1 MKNLLLL
8 GTLSFS
14 IAFSCGLV
22 IEKNLPKS
30 AAIGAIATI
39 STLSSALVLS
49 KVSEKERQKL
59 QGQTEKIKS
68 LETQIS
74 SLTDKKT
81 NLVKVI
87 NNKTRFQT
95 KVEQEY
101 NAKIKEIDQLKAEIN
116 SLKLQRDTLQ
126 DAIFNLKNE
135 EKNTVAKLPVKHHQ
149 IKPLKKNRL
158 YDCILEGLEKSLVFY
173 DPQKH
178 KTFENY
184 LESLQPA
191 AEDLWSSYR
200 FNQVQVNYEDP
211 SIQAVYLIRYYPHY
225 AYMNYQILE
234 MIHRQKIFKF
244 FPNETLEVCLFGAGP
259 CPEIVGLSQLLSQ
272 YYQSIKNLEVNVYDI
287 ASAQWSLSRQITEKF
302 IVPEYW
308 SGDLTVNSNY
318 LDLCELN
325 SLQSIKQTIKRSKL
339 FVFQNCL
346 NEIYSISTVQA
357 NLNFLLNEIPVGGSL

>member
-149 IKPLKKNRL
+149 IKPLKKTD
-158 YDCILEGLEKSLVFY
+158 Y
-173 DPQKH
+173 
-178 KTFENY
+178 T
-184 LESLQPA
+184 
-191 AEDLWSSYR
+191 
-200 FNQVQVNYEDP
+200 
-211 SIQAVYLIRYYPHY
+211 
-225 AYMNYQILE
+225 
-234 MIHRQKIFKF
+234 
-244 FPNETLEVCLFGAGP
+244 
-259 CPEIVGLSQLLSQ
+259 
-272 YYQSIKNLEVNVYDI
+272 I
-287 ASAQWSLSRQITEKF
+287 AF
-302 IVPEYW
+302 
-308 SGDLTVNSNY
+308 
-318 LDLCELN
+318 
-325 SLQSIKQTIKRSKL
+325 
-339 FVFQNCL
+339 
-346 NEIYSISTVQA
+346 
-357 NLNFLLNEIPVGGSL
+357 